1 MAAVVY
7 VDAQICF
14 FFLRFGW
21 FDTFKFEVGECPFD
35 SDSSAEELNY
45 ESDEDS
51 YSGEK
56 EEEWDRLMDLPNDPR
71 YVQCDSSTMISLDQ
85 SEARSL
91 SSSASGLVTSAAASV
106 ASVLW
111 PWKR

>member
-1 MAAVVY
+1 MLLYDVH
-7 VDAQICF
+7 ICF
-14 FFLRFGW
+14 FLIRFGR
-21 FDTFKFEVGECPFD
+21 FDTFEFEVGECPFD
-35 SDSSAEELNY
+35 SDSSVEELNY

-51 YSGEK
+51 YTGEK

-71 YVQCDSSTMISLDQ
+71 YDQYDSSTMISLDQ

-106 ASVLW
+106 ASALW